1 MAFKIDTN
9 IYKTQAQKPQEPIL
23 QPSPKE
29 QEPSKEQITKKL
41 QNTGTMAPLGTLSS
55 NKITPS
61 NSAFSSLFLG
71 TNEWLNAEF
80 GDILSAALADSNT
93 LNNIESKSTNSADL
107 LGANALAQTS
117 KSAVNALNPNLLSPN
132 LGADSIFS
140 ANSNLNT
147 ILPTSYTSAALP
159 STLGF
164 SSALGLDEKET
175 KKKVAEL
182 LKGVNSDDESAI
194 SALLLQLQGGI

>member
-23 QPSPKE
+23 QESPKE
-29 QEPSKEQITKKL
+29 QEPNKEQITKKL

-71 TNEWLNAEF
+71 TNDWLQAEF
-80 GDILSAALADSNT
+80 GDILSAALADSNA
-93 LNNIESKSTNSADL
+93 LSDIESKSTNSADL
-107 LGANALAQTS
+107 LSANALAQTS
-117 KSAVNALNPNLLSPN
+117 KSAANALNPNLLSSN

-147 ILPTSYTSAALP
+147 ILPTSYTSPALP

-164 SSALGLDEKET
+164 SSALGLDEEET

-182 LKGVNSDDESAI
+182 LKGVNADDESAI

>member
-117 KSAVNALNPNLLSPN
+117 KSAANVLNPALSNLSQ
-132 LGADSIFS
+132 DSIS
-140 ANSNLNT
+140 NSNLNLNT

-182 LKGVNSDDESAI
+182 LKGVNSDDESTI